1 VSTSPSP
8 SAGAVPHANYIGLDA
23 NRIPTVFFGSAHHI
37 ATSALTD
44 AVWSHLLIS
53 ISAGTGTFYI
63 NGVSAGTFAGF
74 TGFTPTRIGLIPGG
88 TYPLKGWL
96 DELVIYPTALSAATA
111 LEHYTTGTWTDIS
124 EDLIAAEELTLKF
137 GIGSNGPKDRL
148 SDLGVA
154 SFTLR
159 NDAGNSGGL
168 QGYYS
173 PLHASCRSGFTYGTL
188 VRIVFTYSATEYP
201 RFLGKVFSVDPAP
214 GRYATQRTRVMCHDL
229 MDDLIE
235 ADVRN
240 VTVQVAQSEDDLIQ
254 TLIES
259 VPVTAQ
265 PLALDLDAGLDT
277 FPYVFDDL
285 GSGAKAISPAGDLT
299 MSALGYLHMGP
310 TGVLRYENRQA
321 RQLKLSTYTFD
332 DDMVGLTVPTSLD
345 GVYNHVRAT
354 FHPKTVDAAATTV
367 LWSQTGVAP
376 SLTTGE
382 SVEIWGDY
390 YNPSN
395 TVEHIGGAS
404 QVTPVATTD
413 YTSNTAADGLGVDK
427 TANLTVTAEYFAS
440 TVKFTVT
447 NTDAG
452 TVYLTKLQIRGKGLY
467 DHSPI
472 TVESISTQPYGD
484 RAVDID
490 LPYQAD
496 HNVTQ
501 DLADYVRSQF
511 ETLATQAQT
520 MDLLPQRSD
529 THMLAAL
536 SAAIGDRITISETM
550 TGLLLVDTFI
560 HSIQFSVTQGPW
572 IVCTFGLASATYF
585 AAPWVMDDA
594 DRSLLDFTTVL
605 GFA

>member
-1 VSTSPSP
+1 M
-8 SAGAVPHANYIGLDA
+8 PHATYVGIDA

-37 ATSALTD
+37 ASSALSD
-44 AVWSHLLIS
+44 AVWSHLLVS
-53 ISAGTGTFYI
+53 ITAGAGTFYI
-63 NGVSAGTFAGF
+63 NGISAGTFAGF
-74 TGFTPTRIGLIPGG
+74 TGFAPNRIGLIPGG

-96 DELVIYPTALSAATA
+96 DELAVYPTALSAATA
-111 LEHYTTGTWTDIS
+111 LEHYETGFWTDIS
-124 EDLIAAEELTLKF
+124 EDLVAAEELNLKF

-173 PLHASCRSGFTYGTL
+173 PIHANCRSGFTYGAL
-188 VRIVFTYSATEYP
+188 VRIVFTYAATEYP
-201 RFLGKVFSVDPAP
+201 RFMGKLFSVDPAP
-214 GRYATQRTRVMCHDL
+214 GQYRTQRTRVMAHDL
-229 MDDLIE
+229 MDELIE
-235 ADVRN
+235 ADLRN
-240 VTVQVAQSEDDLIQ
+240 VAVQVSQSEDDLFQ
-254 TLIES
+254 TLVEAI
-259 VPVTAQ
+259 PITAQ
-265 PLALDLDAGLDT
+265 PLAVDLDAGLDT

-285 GSGAKAISPAGDLT
+285 SSGAKAIVPAGDLT
-299 MSALGYLHMGP
+299 ISALGYLHMGP

-332 DDMVGLTVPTSLD
+332 DDMVGLMVPTSLD
-345 GVYNHVRAT
+345 GVFNHVRAT

-367 LWSQTGVAP
+367 LWAQTGAAP
-376 SLTTGE
+376 PLTTGE
-382 SVEIWGDY
+382 SIDLWGDY

-395 TVEHIGGAS
+395 TTERIGGAS
-404 QVTPVATTD
+404 QVVPVATTD
-413 YTSNTAADGLGVDK
+413 YTANTQADGLGVDK
-427 TANLTVTAEYFAS
+427 TANVTVTIGTVANPTANAFAS

-484 RAVDID
+484 RAVEID

-511 ETLATQAQT
+511 DVLATQAQT
-520 MDLLPQRSD
+520 IDLLPQRSAS
-529 THMLAAL
+529 HMLAAL
-536 SAAIGDRITISETM
+536 SASIGDRITISETM
-550 TGLLLVDTFI
+550 TGLMLVDTFI
-560 HSIQFSVTQGPW
+560 HSIQFTVTQGPW
-572 IVCTFGLASATYF
+572 IVCTLGLASATYF
-585 AAPWVMDDA
+585 ASPWVMDDPV
-594 DRSLLDFTTVL
+594 RSLLDSTTVF